1 MKWECRLNY
10 SLMKNVLPYIGHKLC
25 HSKAKGVKIPFCD
38 LNQACN
44 YGNFSLKMS
53 VFYCFLLFIFRSS
66 RFFYC
71 HLSYLCAYIHGCMD
85 SEKNMNR
92 VGRWYRVHSYG
103 GTRIFW
109 RVYAMCVLSWLC
121 SNVQNL
127 DYKKIIKRGQW
138 KMSALIFLWNK
149 KKQSKFIKWTS

>member
-85 SEKNMNR
+85 SEK
-92 VGRWYRVHSYG
+92 
-103 GTRIFW
+103 I
-109 RVYAMCVLSWLC
+109 
-121 SNVQNL
+121 
-127 DYKKIIKRGQW
+127 
-138 KMSALIFLWNK
+138 
-149 KKQSKFIKWTS
+149 